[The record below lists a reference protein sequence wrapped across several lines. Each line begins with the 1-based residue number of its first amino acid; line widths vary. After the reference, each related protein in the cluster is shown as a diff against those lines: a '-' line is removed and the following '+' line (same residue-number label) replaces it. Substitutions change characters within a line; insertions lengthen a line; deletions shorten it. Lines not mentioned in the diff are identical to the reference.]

1 MAISAEHKSKFAA
14 LHRQLWRFQMSEKF
28 SSGTKNHKE
37 TNNHVKDNNL
47 LGELGTFFLVSEEE
61 NACNCKVAGEILKF
75 EYWSLVNGS
84 FLDE

>member
-1 MAISAEHKSKFAA
+1 MVTSPNEWTILE
-14 LHRQLWRFQMSEKF
+14 WEEKHQ
-28 SSGTKNHKE
+28 TNNKQ

-84 FLDE
+84 FQSIHQFFTNFHKKR